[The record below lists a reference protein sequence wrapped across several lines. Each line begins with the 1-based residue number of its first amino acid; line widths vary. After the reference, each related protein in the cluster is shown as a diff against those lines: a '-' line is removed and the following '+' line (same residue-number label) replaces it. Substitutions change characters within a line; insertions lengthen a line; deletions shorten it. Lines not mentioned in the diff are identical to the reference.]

1 MDTDGFY
8 IVNYS
13 LAALFPVLV
22 SLWAWLRRDFPSQEV
37 RVVFWL
43 GTGLGALWEFPFN
56 AWAAFDTDAIVI
68 YLTEPPLSW
77 PLCALLHSFWDGA
90 LFVAGWALV
99 TLIHGRYAFR
109 AFFSAPMVTLL
120 VWSQLQEILVEALSL
135 ASGAW
140 MWNVTSWNPALFE
153 IGSLQFTILPQII
166 WLVAPII
173 FFAYMRHW
181 QSGGTSNVD
190 R

>member
-1 MDTDGFY
+1 
-8 IVNYS
+8 